1 MATYRPDGTRIRKR
15 DKKRNRG
22 NVGVGT
28 SEPAGNVG
36 AGTSAPEGNVGA
48 GSSAPEPPPPGPIV
62 SDDRDAEGNVGVGTT
77 H

>member
-1 MATYRPDGTRIRKR
+1 MNDKHILERRRRERGEVAPD
-15 DKKRNRG
+15 
-22 NVGVGT
+22 
-28 SEPAGNVG
+28 GNVG

-48 GSSAPEPPPPGPIV
+48 GSPAPEPPPPGPIV

>member
-1 MATYRPDGTRIRKR
+1 MTQKELYHAQKHNTSHT
-15 DKKRNRG
+15 G
-22 NVGVGT
+22 NVGD
-28 SEPAGNVG
+28 GNVG

>member
-1 MATYRPDGTRIRKR
+1 MTQKELYHAQKHNTSHA
-15 DKKRNRG
+15 G
-22 NVGVGT
+22 NVGD
-28 SEPAGNVG
+28 GNVG